1 MSGSQR
7 LVNFLLKFERL
18 CFVLSDQV
26 FFYFL
31 GFLLV
36 LSHLLVP
43 EAVEFGNLL
52 NVSHFDLLFLFFVFD
67 KHLLSFMFFEVSS
80 HFGESFFGEVCFDVL
95 ARFFALFL
103 MSVKD
108 LPG

>member
-7 LVNFLLKFERL
+7 LINFLLKFERL

-36 LSHLLVP
+36 LSHLLIP
-43 EAVEFGNLL
+43 EAVEFGHLL
-52 NVSHFDLLFLFFVFD
+52 NVSHFDLLFLFFVFG
-67 KHLLSFMFFEVSS
+67 KHLLSFMFLEVSP

>member
-7 LVNFLLKFERL
+7 LVNFLLKFKRL

-80 HFGESFFGEVCFDVL
+80 HFGESFLAKSASTYLPDFSHCF
-95 ARFFALFL
+95 
-103 MSVKD
+103 
-108 LPG
+108 